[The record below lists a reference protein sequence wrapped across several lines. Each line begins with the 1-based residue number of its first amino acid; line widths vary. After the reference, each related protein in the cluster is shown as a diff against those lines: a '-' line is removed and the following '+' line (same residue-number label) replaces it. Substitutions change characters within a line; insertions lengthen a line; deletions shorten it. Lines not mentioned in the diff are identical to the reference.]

1 MALLHLASLHLHSAP
16 GVIAPSGLLSNSK
29 KPQAALNSC
38 DITKLNLT
46 QRYSKD
52 IPASSLPLKKSHLY
66 SHSPR
71 TVENWISSSSHRS
84 IQGETLH
91 DLGFVVAVE
100 KNTSRF
106 SEGTHSTLVLGR
118 SEISAVLT
126 WGYYSIM

>member
-16 GVIAPSGLLSNSK
+16 EVIAPSGLLSNSK

-38 DITKLNLT
+38 DVTKLNLT

-52 IPASSLPLKKSHLY
+52 VPASSLPLKKSHL
-66 SHSPR
+66 HSPQ
-71 TVENWISSSSHRS
+71 TVEKWTSSSPHQS

-106 SEGTHSTLVLGR
+106 SEGTHSILVLGR
-118 SEISAVLT
+118 SEISAV
-126 WGYYSIM
+126 GYYSIM